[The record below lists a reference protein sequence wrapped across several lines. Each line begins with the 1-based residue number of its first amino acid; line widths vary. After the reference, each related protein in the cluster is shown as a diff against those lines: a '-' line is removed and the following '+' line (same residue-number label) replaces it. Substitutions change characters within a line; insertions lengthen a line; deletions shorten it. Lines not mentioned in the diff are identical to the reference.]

1 MSRFLDFDQP
11 IFFTP
16 PSGKESGPRRLF
28 KGGGGGGSGTP
39 YYSNMDALYGQQ
51 ARAAGYMLDSSMP
64 YIPQYMNNSSQMVN
78 EAMNGT
84 LASKLR
90 QTAGNDAA
98 AANGASWSTANRN
111 MQRMG
116 ANFSTDRMLSEM
128 NKNSIMGAANMS
140 GALNQAT
147 LGAEDMKWNRNAG
160 AFGQA
165 TGMSSGAMSTLGSA
179 AGGYGAAGANMMAND
194 SANASGMGAFG
205 AQMAK
210 GMMAAGGG
218 YIDGESRRVV
228 DGKGAKLA
236 AGGDPWAAYK
246 AANPVGTSANQR
258 RGPGLSGQLMQV
270 AGGAAPILVGAGLKS
285 AMKSDFVKNNV
296 TAPIK
301 KAAGEAWDGAKQAVG
316 QAYDGAKQAA
326 GQAYDSAKSGLTGQ
340 VASESAGQ
348 QALAATTTTT
358 DAMAATPDYSADF
371 SKAFA
376 GQGSGQVAGEVA
388 TQQAGEAVKDFA
400 VQEIGSEVGQQA
412 GQTVVESTAKD
423 LATMLAE
430 AGVNSALAD
439 GGEVRGRRGLRL
451 AMGGLA
457 GVMRMPSVSS
467 LDASS
472 SMKVSSA
479 PVKVSMP
486 STAKS
491 SGIAAQQQKMA
502 GPSVGDAKTGYEVA
516 DKANDAAAKSA
527 DAADKASTAASAATT
542 AETAAQAG
550 DTAATINTAVDAA
563 EAANAA
569 DSAANAASGAS
580 SSAVPYGSI
589 IKAGADILSGE
600 DAGTAVADAAASYA
614 GAEAGAAVGS
624 VVGPVGT
631 VVGGVVGG
639 LLGGSLF
646 ADGGAVRTKRSG
658 KAGGYGLRLADGGD
672 VLPNNEYPTALSSNK
687 TLNGKFVNGIARHVY
702 DQTKNHV
709 QPSFLDA
716 NYEHRNPVTKMMA
729 FVAQKSKEHADIIRK
744 NEAGQKTNIATD
756 AMRKMQAGLPSIM
769 PAQSQQAA
777 ASAGTEEPAFASG
790 GATDPYAHVQKNDE
804 LDMWDRLKRNA
815 QRGPGDD
822 ILHMTGMHQEGEL
835 NSMQKVASAAGDPI
849 GVMVFKANGGE
860 TIEPAQRADYTPGG
874 DVQGPGTETSDS
886 IPAWLSDG
894 EIVHNADA
902 VKLAGK
908 DALLAINEAGRDVR
922 DGKASPQEA
931 KQQIGQV
938 MMQRGQQLAGQS
950 VKLAD
955 GGDAERLMRE
965 MEAKYGVSGKS
976 APQESAPQQQ
986 AQQKVV
992 EQPKQE
998 SVAERL
1004 RRFATGNLDGRMK
1017 SLGLKNGGCAVKLA
1031 GGGFLGGNL
1040 GIAMGAGVNQWNRM
1054 EQMDMQREA
1063 LEMQKANAERA
1074 AQEFQWKSADRQK
1087 QDELGKSMADIAGQ
1101 AERGDIEGYI
1111 TEKEGEA
1118 RKAATKSGNT
1128 WAGPLTDEQ
1137 RAVIAS
1143 TKGVAK
1149 VSPYMSYDLDMQR
1162 ANAFEKSGD
1171 AKMAASLREQA
1182 TQRAAGDAMR
1192 AGLAG
1197 DWRTFGKLYNI
1208 YPDGNT
1214 IREMR
1219 ASNQKDKDGNPLVSI
1234 IDNDGNESLQSQ
1246 YDLVSAALS
1255 KLSPTAAAN
1264 MLANDRKLDERMRQ
1278 IYAQNNARLAQ
1289 IEARASAR
1297 GDGSGKGSKS
1307 SDIDGEAMDILDRK
1321 KFNDAYLNDETSK
1334 GLDGDKAH
1342 SWALQLYTAA
1352 QRENGVVPYK
1362 TRAEIVRMA
1371 KDMAAGKKAPGVHF
1385 DDETLQFRHGVMD
1398 EGGNFRPLKPGPVA
1412 HNAINTSTNTPF
1424 FDDAGK
1430 KKAEIGGL
1438 TKFSQQ
1444 DPAGYRQAF
1453 ELAQSKTPKELEAIA
1468 QQNPAFAKYANAA
1481 RLIQLY
1487 PPKPAAAPTKPG
1499 GNEQQR
1505 DYFGPLDS
1513 AKLWQLEKIEQQGVL
1528 RADQKRE
1535 LDRLRDLKKN
1545 GGTPWY
1551 KGQASAEDSAS

>member
-28 KGGGGGGSGTP
+28 KGGGGGSSGTP

-64 YIPQYMNNSSQMVN
+64 FIPTYMANSSQMVN

-210 GMMAAGGG
+210 GIMAAGGG

-228 DGKGAKLA
+228 DGKGAKLS

-376 GQGSGQVAGEVA
+376 GHGSGQVAGEVA

-412 GQTVVESTAKD
+412 GQAVVESTAKD

-502 GPSVGDAKTGYEVA
+502 GPEVGDAKTGYEVA
-516 DKANDAAAKSA
+516 DKANEAAAKSA
-527 DAADKASTAASAATT
+527 DTANTASTAGNTAADAATATDAAATAGTTADAANAAGAATDAAAATT
-542 AETAAQAG
+542 AA
-550 DTAATINTAVDAA
+550 DA
-563 EAANAA
+563 
-569 DSAANAASGAS
+569 AASGS
-580 SSAVPYGSI
+580 TTAVPYGSI

-624 VVGPVGT
+624 VAGPVGT

-658 KAGGYGLRLADGGD
+658 KAGGYGLRLADGG
-672 VLPNNEYPTALSSNK
+672 ESSLHGYIELAK
-687 TLNGKFVNGIARHVY
+687 RQRRSAIGAEDRY
-702 DQTKNHV
+702 AD
-709 QPSFLDA
+709 
-716 NYEHRNPVTKMMA
+716 ENPVLSRLAPRGSRNVGMEA
-729 FVAQKSKEHADIIRK
+729 NALNESADRY
-744 NEAGQKTNIATD
+744 EASAANKFGKRFEQKT
-756 AMRKMQAGLPSIM
+756 GLRL
-769 PAQSQQAA
+769 ADG
-777 ASAGTEEPAFASG
+777 GT
-790 GATDPYAHVQKNDE
+790 TDPYAHVQKDDE
-804 LDMWDRLKRNA
+804 LDLWDRMKRNA

-822 ILHMTGMHQEGEL
+822 VLHMTGMHQEGEL
-835 NSMQKVASAAGDPI
+835 NSMQKVASAAGDPV
-849 GVMVFKANGGE
+849 GVMVFKADGGE
-860 TIEPAQRADYTPGG
+860 TIEPTQRADYTPGG

-1063 LEMQKANAERA
+1063 LAMQKANAERA
-1074 AQEFQWKSADRQK
+1074 AQEFQWKTADRQK

-1307 SDIDGEAMDILDRK
+1307 GDIDGEAMDILDRK
-1321 KFNDAYLNDETSK
+1321 KFNDTYLNDETSK

-1398 EGGNFRPLKPGPVA
+1398 EGGNFRPLKPGAVA

>member
-1 MSRFLDFDQP
+1 
-11 IFFTP
+11 
-16 PSGKESGPRRLF
+16 
-28 KGGGGGGSGTP
+28 
-39 YYSNMDALYGQQ
+39 
-51 ARAAGYMLDSSMP
+51 
-64 YIPQYMNNSSQMVN
+64 
-78 EAMNGT
+78 
-84 LASKLR
+84 
-90 QTAGNDAA
+90 
-98 AANGASWSTANRN
+98 
-111 MQRMG
+111 
-116 ANFSTDRMLSEM
+116 
-128 NKNSIMGAANMS
+128 
-140 GALNQAT
+140 
-147 LGAEDMKWNRNAG
+147 
-160 AFGQA
+160 
-165 TGMSSGAMSTLGSA
+165 
-179 AGGYGAAGANMMAND
+179 
-194 SANASGMGAFG
+194 
-205 AQMAK
+205 
-210 GMMAAGGG
+210 
-218 YIDGESRRVV
+218 
-228 DGKGAKLA
+228 
-236 AGGDPWAAYK
+236 
-246 AANPVGTSANQR
+246 
-258 RGPGLSGQLMQV
+258 
-270 AGGAAPILVGAGLKS
+270 
-285 AMKSDFVKNNV
+285 
-296 TAPIK
+296 
-301 KAAGEAWDGAKQAVG
+301 
-316 QAYDGAKQAA
+316 
-326 GQAYDSAKSGLTGQ
+326 
-340 VASESAGQ
+340 
-348 QALAATTTTT
+348 
-358 DAMAATPDYSADF
+358 
-371 SKAFA
+371 
-376 GQGSGQVAGEVA
+376 
-388 TQQAGEAVKDFA
+388 
-400 VQEIGSEVGQQA
+400 
-412 GQTVVESTAKD
+412 
-423 LATMLAE
+423 
-430 AGVNSALAD
+430 
-439 GGEVRGRRGLRL
+439 
-451 AMGGLA
+451 
-457 GVMRMPSVSS
+457 
-467 LDASS
+467 
-472 SMKVSSA
+472 
-479 PVKVSMP
+479 
-486 STAKS
+486 
-491 SGIAAQQQKMA
+491 
-502 GPSVGDAKTGYEVA
+502 
-516 DKANDAAAKSA
+516 
-527 DAADKASTAASAATT
+527 
-542 AETAAQAG
+542 
-550 DTAATINTAVDAA
+550 
-563 EAANAA
+563 
-569 DSAANAASGAS
+569 
-580 SSAVPYGSI
+580 
-589 IKAGADILSGE
+589 
-600 DAGTAVADAAASYA
+600 
-614 GAEAGAAVGS
+614 
-624 VVGPVGT
+624 VGT

-646 ADGGAVRTKRSG
+646 ADGGAVRAKRSG
-658 KAGGYGLRLADGGD
+658 KAGGYGLRLANGG
-672 VLPNNEYPTALSSNK
+672 T
-687 TLNGKFVNGIARHVY
+687 
-702 DQTKNHV
+702 
-709 QPSFLDA
+709 
-716 NYEHRNPVTKMMA
+716 
-729 FVAQKSKEHADIIRK
+729 
-744 NEAGQKTNIATD
+744 
-756 AMRKMQAGLPSIM
+756 
-769 PAQSQQAA
+769 
-777 ASAGTEEPAFASG
+777 
-790 GATDPYAHVQKNDE
+790 TDPYAHVQKDDE
-804 LDMWDRLKRNA
+804 LDLWDRMKRNA

-822 ILHMTGMHQEGEL
+822 VLHMTGMHQEGEL
-835 NSMQKVASAAGDPI
+835 NSMQKVASAAGDPV
-849 GVMVFKANGGE
+849 GVMVFKADGGE
-860 TIEPAQRADYTPGG
+860 TIEPTQRADYTPGG

-894 EIVHNADA
+894 EIVENAEA

-922 DGKASPQEA
+922 DGKASPQQA

-976 APQESAPQQQ
+976 AAQESAPQPQ
-986 AQQKVV
+986 AQQKVA

-1040 GIAMGAGVNQWNRM
+1040 GIALGAGVNQWNRM

-1074 AQEFQWKSADRQK
+1074 AQEFQWKTADRQK
-1087 QDELGKSMADIAGQ
+1087 QDELNSSMADIAGQ

-1111 TEKEGEA
+1111 ADKEGEA
-1118 RKAATKSGNT
+1118 RKAATKSGNA

-1264 MLANDRKLDERMRQ
+1264 MLANDRKLDERMRR
-1278 IYAQNNARLAQ
+1278 IYEQNNARLAQ

-1307 SDIDGEAMDILDRK
+1307 GDIDGEAMDILDRK

-1535 LDRLRDLKKN
+1535 LERLRELKRN

-1551 KGQASAEDSAS
+1551 KGQASAEDSTS